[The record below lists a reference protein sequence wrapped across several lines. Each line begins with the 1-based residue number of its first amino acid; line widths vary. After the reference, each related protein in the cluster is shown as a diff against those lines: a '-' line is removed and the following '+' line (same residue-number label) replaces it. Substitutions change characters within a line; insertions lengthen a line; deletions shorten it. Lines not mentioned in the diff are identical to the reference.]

1 MKAMFRKFISL
12 AVVAF
17 MGTSLVAQNVYDALR
32 YSQQYSEGTARSVA
46 MGNAFVA
53 LGGDMGAFS
62 INPASSA
69 VYRYSEIVFTPSI
82 TVASNTSDY
91 LGSSL
96 SASKVRPGIS
106 NVGFVTS
113 VDTGR
118 EHTGLI
124 SWSAGVVFNKQNNY
138 TYSQKVHGKTDQT
151 SWLSSLAHNTDG
163 INASSMDMGSIYD
176 PFYYS
181 AAGWN
186 SILAWNNSLLDTL
199 PGTND
204 AYIAATENLNGN
216 DITVGGMLKQNY
228 KCYSVGNVTEAVL
241 NWAGNFS
248 NKLYVG
254 VNMGIQSILY
264 EYEERYS
271 EEALNSAHFNS
282 GFSYFSQGYRY
293 KATGT
298 GVNFKVGAIY
308 VPFNWARF
316 GASISTPTWM
326 FIDEEWEN
334 GMNSEFDD
342 GYRQNLVSP
351 LGTYNYQLNTP
362 FRWNFGAA
370 FVLGDK
376 GVVSADYECV
386 DYSRAKLV
394 DADYEFGY
402 DEENSYIRQVLD
414 KQNIVRVGAELNASP
429 VCALRAGWQYYS
441 SPYKNS
447 HPSDAT
453 QLLSFGAGYV
463 FPYNYSDFFIDLAY
477 QQRIGKTEEKFSL
490 YGDTD
495 INAPV
500 GTSRNSTWKL
510 ILSVGFRF

>member
-1 MKAMFRKFISL
+1 MKTMFRKFISL
-12 AVVAF
+12 VALAF
-17 MGTSLVAQNVYDALR
+17 MGNSLMAQNVYDALR
-32 YSQQYSEGTARSVA
+32 YSEQYSEGTARSVA

-91 LGSSL
+91 LGSSQ

-113 VDTGR
+113 VNTGR

-151 SWLSSLAHNTDG
+151 SWLSSLAYNTDG
-163 INASSMDMGSIYD
+163 INASSMDMGGKYD
-176 PFYYS
+176 PFFYS
-181 AAGWN
+181 PAGWN

-199 PGTND
+199 PGTDN

-216 DITVGGMLKQNY
+216 DISVGGMLGQNY

-248 NKLYVG
+248 NKLYIG
-254 VNMGIQSILY
+254 VNLGIQSILY
-264 EYEERYS
+264 EYEELYS
-271 EEALNSAHFNS
+271 EEAQNSNYFNS
-282 GFSYFSQGYRY
+282 GFRYFSQGYRY
-293 KATGT
+293 HATGT
-298 GVNFKVGAIY
+298 GVNLKVGAIY
-308 VPFNWARF
+308 VPARWMRL

-326 FIDEEWEN
+326 YLDEEWEN

-342 GYRQNLVSP
+342 GYRQNLISP

-362 FRWNFGAA
+362 FRWNIGAA

-386 DYSRAKLV
+386 DYSRAKFKGV
-394 DADYEFGY
+394 DYEFGY
-402 DEENSYIRQVLD
+402 DEENSYIRQVLG
-414 KQNIVRVGAELNASP
+414 KQNIVRVGAEVNASE

-441 SPYKNS
+441 SPYKDGASS
-447 HPSDAT
+447 HVT

-463 FPYNYSDFFIDLAY
+463 IPCDYRDFFIDLAY
-477 QQRIGKTEEKFSL
+477 QQKVGTAEEKFSL

-495 INAPV
+495 IAAPI
-500 GTSRNSTWKL
+500 GASKNSTWKL
-510 ILSVGFRF
+510 MLSVGFRF

>member
-1 MKAMFRKFISL
+1 MKTMFRKFISL
-12 AVVAF
+12 VALAF
-17 MGTSLVAQNVYDALR
+17 MGNSLMAQNVYDALR
-32 YSQQYSEGTARSVA
+32 YSEQYSEGTARSVA

-91 LGSSL
+91 LGSSQ

-113 VDTGR
+113 VNTGR

-151 SWLSSLAHNTDG
+151 SWLSSLAYNTDG
-163 INASSMDMGSIYD
+163 INASSMDMGGKYD
-176 PFYYS
+176 PFFYS
-181 AAGWN
+181 PAGWN

-199 PGTND
+199 PGTDN

-216 DITVGGMLKQNY
+216 DISVGGMLGQNY

-248 NKLYVG
+248 NKLYIG
-254 VNMGIQSILY
+254 VNLGIQSILY
-264 EYEERYS
+264 EYEELYS
-271 EEALNSAHFNS
+271 EEAQNSNYFNS
-282 GFSYFSQGYRY
+282 GFRYFSQGYRY
-293 KATGT
+293 HATGT
-298 GVNFKVGAIY
+298 GVNLKVGAIY
-308 VPFNWARF
+308 VPARWMRL

-326 FIDEEWEN
+326 YLDEEWEN

-342 GYRQNLVSP
+342 GYRQNLISP

-362 FRWNFGAA
+362 FRWNIGAA

-386 DYSRAKLV
+386 DYSRAKFKGV
-394 DADYEFGY
+394 DYEFGY
-402 DEENSYIRQVLD
+402 DEENSYIRQVLG
-414 KQNIVRVGAELNASP
+414 KQNIVRVGAEVNASE

-441 SPYKNS
+441 SPYKDGAS
-447 HPSDAT
+447 SDVT

-463 FPYNYSDFFIDLAY
+463 IPCDYRDFFIDLAY
-477 QQRIGKTEEKFSL
+477 QQKVGTAEEKFSL
-490 YGDTD
+490 YRDTD
-495 INAPV
+495 IAAPI
-500 GTSRNSTWKL
+500 GASKNSTWKL
-510 ILSVGFRF
+510 MLSVGFRF